1 METQNAVTI
10 RLALP
15 HQQSAREPVFLA
27 GTLNDW
33 QPGHESFRMQAD
45 DEPGW
50 LTLTIPNPPDE
61 LPFKFT
67 RGTWATEEVN
77 EAGLP
82 VPNRIWRA
90 ATDGPTMATTVGG
103 WRDDWQQAESDTVRV
118 WYDAMWIP
126 QLNRH
131 RRIWVCVPPDYNQTS
146 RSYPVIYMH
155 DAQNLFGGQST
166 QNATWRV
173 SHTLNRLFDRTGWG
187 CIVIG
192 IEHSDTDR
200 LSEYSVAPNPAY
212 GGGEGRAYLAFLT
225 ETLKPLVDATFR
237 TLPKPEQTAMIGS
250 SMGGLISVYAALL
263 HGDVFGKVAAFS
275 PSLWWSDDVYA
286 LAATAPYNFVH
297 KLVLLAGA
305 QESQEMLPDVLAMYY
320 TLIDNGYF
328 EEKIQLDFYQDG
340 THNEWFWGRELDRA
354 IYWLFSDELPTMP
367 DKPLAVVD
375 KKQGEIRLLRPF
387 IHANLLN
394 GYGKIISR
402 LRAADGNQM
411 AIKPHWHGLFAL
423 QCLLPD
429 QRIELKKIVL

>member
-1 METQNAVTI
+1 MLTI
-10 RLALP
+10 HLTPPDDHHAD
-15 HQQSAREPVFLA
+15 EPVFLA
-27 GTLNDW
+27 GNVNNW
-33 QPGHESFRMQAD
+33 QPADERFRLRAGDESGRLSLIIND
-45 DEPGW
+45 LPG
-50 LTLTIPNPPDE
+50 E
-61 LPFKFT
+61 LQLKFT
-67 RGTWATEEVN
+67 RGSWAMEEVN
-77 EAGLP
+77 QAGQP

-90 ATDGPTMATTVGG
+90 ATDGPTLETTVGG
-103 WRDDWQQAESDTVRV
+103 WRDDWQQAESSLVRV
-118 WYDAMWIP
+118 WHDAMWIP

-131 RRIWVCVPPDYNQTS
+131 RRIWVCVPPDYEQTS

-173 SHTLNRLFDRTGWG
+173 SHTLNRLFDCTGWG

-192 IEHSDTDR
+192 IEHGDMNR
-200 LSEYSVAPNPAY
+200 LSEYSVMPNPAY
-212 GGGEGRAYLAFLT
+212 GGGEGGAYLAFLT

-237 TLPKPEQTAMIGS
+237 TRPEAEHTAMIGS

-286 LAATAPYNFVH
+286 LAAAAPYNFVH

-305 QESQEMLPDVLAMYY
+305 QESHEMLPDVLAMYY

-340 THNEWFWGRELDRA
+340 THSEWFWGRELERA
-354 IYWLFSDELPTMP
+354 IHWLFSDELPTIP
-367 DKPLAVVD
+367 DTPVAIVD
-375 KKQGEIRLLRPF
+375 EEQGEIRLLKPF

-394 GYGKIISR
+394 SYGKIINR
-402 LRAADGNQM
+402 LRGSDGDRM